1 MVLDREAGLQR
12 NRKTVRRWGA
22 RCFGCLSGLRRD
34 CGEEGRG
41 KWLRGAVMDALSTK
55 HTEFAQG
62 FYVGVWKRWE
72 IGEG

>member
-1 MVLDREAGLQR
+1 MVLDREAGMQR
-12 NRKTVRRWGA
+12 NSETVGRA
-22 RCFGCLSGLRRD
+22 VFCCLPGLRRD